1 MISAGA
7 EAALFK
13 VFRPRVIPPIAPKWT
28 DPGKLHMNKVLVLGG
43 SGFVGKAICREL
55 IKIGADVYSINRSG
69 MPRGCPADLETSVK
83 WIKGN
88 ALDPQTYNQLSDIDT
103 LIHSIG
109 IISEPKPQA
118 NQNFPVTFESEI
130 RDTLKVALEA
140 SKSFGAPLQRIGY
153 ISAADFG
160 AVSNLLLPRYMKAK
174 REAESI
180 LHEFSSEHVPS
191 VIARPGFMYG
201 PDRFSTVPFS
211 YAYSL
216 ATLFSAGMLPKA
228 LDVTKVAASL
238 ITALADENLS
248 GTRILE
254 VSDLQL

>member
-1 MISAGA
+1 M
-7 EAALFK
+7 K
-13 VFRPRVIPPIAPKWT
+13 
-28 DPGKLHMNKVLVLGG
+28 KVLVLGG

-69 MPRGCPADLETSVK
+69 IPRACPADLENGVK

-88 ALDPQTYNQLSDIDT
+88 ALDPQTYSQLKGIDT

-109 IISEPKPQA
+109 ILAEPKPSSNSDQH
-118 NQNFPVTFESEI
+118 FPVTFESEI

-160 AVSNLLLPRYMKAK
+160 SISNFLLSRYMKSK

-180 LHEFSSEHVPS
+180 LQQCQDQIPS

-201 PDRFSTVPFS
+201 RDRFPTIPFS
-211 YAYSL
+211 YAFSL

-228 LDVTKVAASL
+228 LDVDQVAKSL
-238 ITALADENLS
+238 ITALADEKLE

-254 VSDLQL
+254 VPDLQIQ

>member
-1 MISAGA
+1 M
-7 EAALFK
+7 
-13 VFRPRVIPPIAPKWT
+13 
-28 DPGKLHMNKVLVLGG
+28 GG

-55 IKIGADVYSINRSG
+55 IKVGADVYSINRSG
-69 MPRGCPADLETSVK
+69 IPRNCPNDLEAGVK

-88 ALDPQTYNQLSDIDT
+88 ALDPQSYSQLSDIDT

-109 IISEPKPQA
+109 ILSEPKQSGTSPT
-118 NQNFPVTFESEI
+118 NFPVTFESEI

-140 SKSFGAPLQRIGY
+140 SKSYGAPLQRIGY

-160 AVSNLLLPRYMKAK
+160 YLSKTFLPRYMIAK

-180 LHEFSSEHVPS
+180 LQQCQNSTPS

-201 PDRFSTVPFS
+201 SDRLPTVPFY

-216 ATLFSAGMLPKA
+216 ASIFAAGMLPKA
-228 LDVTKVAASL
+228 LDVNSVARKL
-238 ITALADENLS
+238 ITTLADDNLS
-248 GTRILE
+248 GTTILE
-254 VSDLQL
+254 VSDLQN

>member
-1 MISAGA
+1 M
-7 EAALFK
+7 K
-13 VFRPRVIPPIAPKWT
+13 
-28 DPGKLHMNKVLVLGG
+28 KVLVLGG

-69 MPRGCPADLETSVK
+69 MPRGCPVDLETGVR

-88 ALDPQTYNQLSDIDT
+88 ALDPHTYTQLEGIDT

-109 IISEPKPQA
+109 ILAEPKDNSDQK
-118 NQNFPVTFESEI
+118 FPVTFDSEI
-130 RDTLKVALEA
+130 KETLNVALEA
-140 SKSFGAPLQRIGY
+140 SKTYGAPLQRVGY

-160 AVSNLLLPRYMKAK
+160 AISNFLLPKYMKAK
-174 REAESI
+174 LEAESI
-180 LHEFSSEHVPS
+180 LQQYQDQIPS

-201 PDRFSTVPFS
+201 RDRFPTVPFS
-211 YAYSL
+211 YAYSI

-228 LDVTKVAASL
+228 LDVNSVARSL
-238 ITALADENLS
+238 IAALAEENLK

-254 VSDLQL
+254 VADLQI